1 MLLAGTQTGLFSQYA
16 DQPMVEK
23 EIISQQKQ
31 SLNNASLSGGN
42 NDPTKEAQEKLSG
55 AKNGSDM
62 NQAGQR
68 DMHAQESETET
79 EKTRQD
85 QLNQNNSS
93 AEERSRSG
101 DNGHRDHP
109 LKKELDKAAR
119 SGAADHF
126 DNMAQAV
133 KEKEGDGKKN
143 DKDSGSSEP
152 DKQKQAKDKENSSQS
167 KADKKNAAE
176 GSPADKSED
185 SKMDVDLPA
194 SGEADGKAKPE
205 QDTGKKSYAQAASD
219 SNKKPPRGRGTV
231 IYLISL

>member
-1 MLLAGTQTGLFSQYA
+1 MLLAGTQTGFFSQYA

-23 EIISQQKQ
+23 EIISKQKQ
-31 SLNNASLSGGN
+31 SLNNASFSGGN
-42 NDPTKEAQEKLSG
+42 NDPTKEAKVSG

-62 NQAGQR
+62 NQPGQR
-68 DMHAQESETET
+68 NTHAQESETET

-93 AEERSRSG
+93 VEECSGSG
-101 DNGHRDHP
+101 DNGPRDHP
-109 LKKELDKAAR
+109 LRKELDKAAR

-143 DKDSGSSEP
+143 NKDSGSSEP
-152 DKQKQAKDKENSSQS
+152 DKQKQAKDKENNSQS

-176 GSPADKSED
+176 GSHVDKSED
-185 SKMDVDLPA
+185 SKMAADLPA

-205 QDTGKKSYAQAASD
+205 QDIAKKSYAQAASD